1 MKNFLCPL
9 IALFLTA
16 CTPSDTWLRHTE
28 CLITG
33 TIPGDAPEE
42 VLLSLPGTRSEYST
56 KIPVR
61 EGRFE
66 YLLRTDTLRIYEL
79 LVPSGTGGFLCTR
92 FIPEPEGVRI
102 ECTGSDPDNRQ
113 LRLLAQGP
121 INREWTETLREKE
134 QRFGARFDSIIDIED
149 RLYRE
154 NRLYNDTYNEVIRRL
169 NEPADQHA
177 LPYLYKQLNHM
188 RLTGSGYT
196 DEGQRLHQTLQT
208 LYEEQAVWLQ
218 EQIARRPSLASFC
231 RLMEQIDQEQMAGRD
246 FSRWLAIYD
255 RAFADRYPAHP
266 YHEQVEHARKV

>member
-79 LVPSGTGGFLCTR
+79 LVPTGTGSFLCTR

-121 INREWTETLREKE
+121 INREWTETL
-134 QRFGARFDSIIDIED
+134 
-149 RLYRE
+149 L
-154 NRLYNDTYNEVIRRL
+154 
-169 NEPADQHA
+169 
-177 LPYLYKQLNHM
+177 
-188 RLTGSGYT
+188 
-196 DEGQRLHQTLQT
+196 
-208 LYEEQAVWLQ
+208 
-218 EQIARRPSLASFC
+218 SL
-231 RLMEQIDQEQMAGRD
+231 IH
-246 FSRWLAIYD
+246 I
-255 RAFADRYPAHP
+255 
-266 YHEQVEHARKV
+266 